1 MIAEAVRRSPLA
13 DYRDRFVALSAA
25 TRGDILVREVPYL
38 AQINFRAD
46 PNDADIMQRLASTL
60 GFALPVLPNMATSH
74 NDRRALWLG
83 PDEWLIVGPDG
94 EQEILGQA
102 LRDGL
107 NGTVGSIVDVSA
119 NRTMLEVGGPKARE
133 LLSHGVPIDL
143 DARTFGPDRC
153 AQTLLAKA
161 QVVIE
166 RHRDEPFHLYIRSSF
181 AHYAAEW
188 LLDAGSASAR

>member
-1 MIAEAVRRSPLA
+1 VIAEAVRRSPLA

-25 TRGDILVREVPYL
+25 TRGDIFVREVPFL

-46 PNDADIMQRLASTL
+46 PNDADIVQRLASTL
-60 GFALPVLPNMATSH
+60 GFALPVVPNTTSSRD
-74 NDRRALWLG
+74 DRRALWLG

-94 EQEILGQA
+94 QQEILAQA
-102 LRDGL
+102 LRNGL

-119 NRTMLEVGGPKARE
+119 NRTMLEVGGPQARE

-166 RHRDEPFHLYIRSSF
+166 RHDEEPFHLYIRSSF

>member
-13 DYRDRFVALSAA
+13 DYRERFIALSAA
-25 TRGDILVREVPYL
+25 TRGEMLVREVPYL
-38 AQINFRAD
+38 SQINFRAD
-46 PNDADIMQRLASTL
+46 PNDAVTMQRLVSTL
-60 GFALPVLPNMATSH
+60 GFALPVVPNTTTSRG
-74 NDRRALWLG
+74 DRRALWLG
-83 PDEWLIVGPDG
+83 PDEWLVVGLDG
-94 EQEILGQA
+94 QREILGQA

-107 NGTVGSIVDVSA
+107 NGTVGSVVDVSA

-143 DARTFGPDRC
+143 DARTFGPGRC

-166 RHRDEPFHLYIRSSF
+166 RHGDEPFHLYVRSSF